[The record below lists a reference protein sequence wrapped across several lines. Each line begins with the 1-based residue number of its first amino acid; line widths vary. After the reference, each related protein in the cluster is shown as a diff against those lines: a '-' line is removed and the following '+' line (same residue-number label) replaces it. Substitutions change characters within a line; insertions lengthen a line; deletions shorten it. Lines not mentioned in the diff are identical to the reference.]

1 MVAFELKA
9 LTRMFFGTGAVERV
23 GRLACETRRHS
34 RTSASPIPASSRPG
48 TAPTSQ
54 TLLAGA
60 GLEVFTFDDFGPNP
74 DSDDGGAG
82 RASAEPLRV
91 VVIVASAAAAR
102 STAPRASTSC

>member
-23 GRLACETRRHS
+23 GRLAGELGGTRILLVS
-34 RTSASPIPASSRPG
+34 DPG
-48 TAPTSQ
+48 IVQTGHTANVQ

-74 DSDDGGAG
+74 VTMRSAGA
-82 RASAEPLRV
+82 RPPNRCTSTSSLR
-91 VVIVASAAAAR
+91 SAAAAP
-102 STAPRASTSC
+102 STAQKRSTSC